1 MRTQQSHNM
10 RLALAVA
17 AGTLIAS
24 TGLPAAADLDQIR
37 ALSPSWDAGLSV
49 AVEGG
54 KKQLKLGDEIRYHL
68 SASEGGSCYLLH
80 VDPKGSTS
88 LMEPSTCSSADAG
101 SYFPPKGTLKASSPE
116 GKETLVAVIS
126 QKPLASLDALLQGT
140 GGFRALDARSFE
152 RVLNNLQSG
161 ASANSI
167 DLAETSYWVGAE
179 QLAMN
184 DSDLQYTTRGII
196 RKVMETKKE
205 EVEVKEVSF
214 PVQKI
219 NFEFG
224 SDELA
229 ADGERQLN
237 EFGAAMVSKELS
249 GMKLRVAGHTD
260 DLGDPVYNLDLSN
273 RRAQTVA
280 EYLAKNFSIDSSRLE
295 IVGMGENAPIV
306 NATTRDA
313 RAQNRRVEM
322 VFLVE

>member
-1 MRTQQSHNM
+1 MRTQQSRHT
-10 RLALAVA
+10 RLAMAIA
-17 AGTLIAS
+17 TGTLLAS
-24 TGLPAAADLDQIR
+24 TSVQTAADIDQIR
-37 ALSPSWDAGLSV
+37 ALSPSWDAGLTV

-54 KKQLKLGDEIRYHL
+54 KKQLKLGEEVRYHL
-68 SASEGGSCYLLH
+68 SASEGGNCYLLH
-80 VDPKGSTS
+80 VDPTGATS
-88 LMEPSTCSSADAG
+88 LMEPSTCASADSG
-101 SYFPPKGTLKASSPE
+101 SYFPPRGKLKASSPE

-140 GGFRALDARSFE
+140 GGFKELDKRSFE
-152 RVLNNLQSG
+152 RVMNDLQSG
-161 ASANSI
+161 ASASSI

-184 DSDLQYTTRGII
+184 DTDLQYTTRGII

-205 EVEVKEVSF
+205 ETTVKEVSF

-273 RRAQTVA
+273 RRAKTVA
-280 EYLAKNFSIDSSRLE
+280 NYLAEKFSIDSDRLD
-295 IVGMGENAPIV
+295 IVGMGENAPII
-306 NATTRDA
+306 NATTRTA